1 MAKQPKAEAAD
12 QPKAETSR
20 TANLGEALA
29 VAEPIGRSWVRN
41 LLWLTP
47 SWMISMIVHVV
58 VLLALA
64 LISLPP
70 GTVEELRQLVVS
82 PNQNNELEELEDFDD
97 EPLEELD
104 LSVVDAVSFDSQVTE
119 NIDISVFDEPAAIVS
134 VELSDLGLTHAPR
147 QDLLT
152 TVGAFSGHAMSGR
165 GKGKA
170 SLVAQGGG
178 SEASERAV
186 ALGLKWLVNH
196 QFPDGSWS
204 FNHAAAP
211 KCRAECR
218 NPGSLDN
225 ARNGATAMALLPFLG
240 AGQTHNAGIYKS
252 QVKGGLAYL
261 VSKMKVDPQMGGSLY
276 EGGGSMYSHGLAAIA
291 LCEAYAM
298 TRDKGLQA
306 PAQQA
311 IKFICNAQ
319 DPVGG
324 GWRYK
329 PRQAGDT
336 SAVGWQVM
344 ALKSGHMAYLQ
355 VPPLIVQRA
364 YKYLDTVQANNGA
377 NYGYATP
384 GTGQATTAIGLL
396 CRMYFG
402 WDKEH
407 PALKRGV
414 DWISRQGPSANNVY
428 YNYYATQV
436 MRHYEGELWEKWNT
450 VMRDQLIRSQSTK
463 GHQEGSW
470 PAEGGAHAKGGRLY
484 ETAMSI
490 MVLEVYYRH
499 LPIYRKESTTEKFP
513 LD

>member
-1 MAKQPKAEAAD
+1 
-12 QPKAETSR
+12 
-20 TANLGEALA
+20 
-29 VAEPIGRSWVRN
+29 VA
-41 LLWLTP
+41 
-47 SWMISMIVHVV
+47 
-58 VLLALA
+58 
-64 LISLPP
+64 
-70 GTVEELRQLVVS
+70 
-82 PNQNNELEELEDFDD
+82 
-97 EPLEELD
+97 
-104 LSVVDAVSFDSQVTE
+104 DAVSFDSQLVTE
-119 NIDISVFDEPAAIVS
+119 DIDISAFDEPAATVS

-147 QDLLT
+147 QNLMAA
-152 TVGAFSGHAMSGR
+152 VGTYSGDAMSGR
-165 GKGKA
+165 GKDKA
-170 SLVAQGGG
+170 RLVAQGGG
-178 SEASERAV
+178 NEGSEKAV
-186 ALGLKWLVNH
+186 ALALKWLANH

-204 FNHAAAP
+204 FNHAACP
-211 KCRAECR
+211 KCRGECR
-218 NPGSLDN
+218 NPGSLGN
-225 ARNGATAMALLPFLG
+225 ARNAATAMALLPFLG
-240 AGQTHNAGIYKS
+240 AGQTHNAGIYKA
-252 QVKGGLAYL
+252 QVKNGLAYL
-261 VSKMKVDPQMGGSLY
+261 IANMKVDPQLGGSLA
-276 EGGGSMYSHGLAAIA
+276 EFEAGGHMYSHGLASIA

-311 IKFICNAQ
+311 VKYICSAQ

-336 SAVGWQVM
+336 SVVGWQVM

-355 VPPLIVQRA
+355 IPPLTIQKA

-414 DWISRQGPSANNVY
+414 EWISGQGPSPDNAY

-436 MRHYEGELWEKWNT
+436 MRHYEGELWEKWNA
-450 VMRDQLIRSQSTK
+450 VMRDQLIRSQSTE
-463 GHQEGSW
+463 GHQQGSW
-470 PAEGGAHAKGGRLY
+470 PASGGAHEKGGRLY
-484 ETAMSI
+484 ETAMAT

-499 LPIYRKESTTEKFP
+499 LPIYRKESTQEKFP